1 MDWLR
6 NKNLSGIVSW
16 IDLCTHSMECE
27 FSLVLAPAGKKTI
40 VVEDARE
47 ESVILWDI
55 RLVLKGLHL

>member
-1 MDWLR
+1 
-6 NKNLSGIVSW
+6 
-16 IDLCTHSMECE
+16 MEFE